1 MDTGVLVFSAAD
13 RRVVED
19 FAKDDPYVTAGLVL
33 NYTVREWMVVVGNDN
48 LPKRKRKPTAYNSF
62 MAKELPVHKAQHP
75 ELTHREAFAAV
86 ASLWKNAPANPKNK

>member
-1 MDTGVLVFSAAD
+1 
-13 RRVVED
+13 
-19 FAKDDPYVTAGLVL
+19 
-33 NYTVREWMVVVGNDN
+33 
-48 LPKRKRKPTAYNSF
+48 